1 MTSNPSSTTYDDEI
15 DLREI
20 ALTLWKRRWLILVLT
35 LTAALISFAVSAW
48 LLPKQYQA
56 VAYVTVNQPAVRYL
70 TGQEGLAVVPTPP
83 DIKALPEL
91 VQAENIMEQVANDP
105 RVASLLAYSDNR
117 FDEKAQVSAIGV
129 SQLRFQ
135 VTDTDPQRA
144 ATLATVWAEKAA
156 EWIEINYG
164 LGALTATL
172 DSQIAQTQQSYAQAQ
187 SALETF
193 LAQDLTPVL
202 TRQLTSHGDIY
213 TCLERRARA
222 ANDFLQRLAGL
233 ETSLVQSDAPLSLSE
248 AILLVSIEQDIDTL
262 ETCGSAGSAP
272 VILQP
277 ASTTLFTGISTSLG
291 LEVIASLRQN
301 LQQRI
306 THTQGEQEALQED
319 MLKLKVEIER
329 LEYQYNEIS
338 RIRNQAQTL
347 YQQLT
352 LQQTVIKS
360 VLQQSGRV
368 AELSAEAKVPQK
380 ASSPK
385 LLVNTGVAGMLGLIL
400 GTLGTLGVDWWKKV
414 GTSA

>member
-15 DLREI
+15 DLHEI

-35 LTAALISFAVSAW
+35 LTTALISFAVSFW

-56 VAYVTVNQPAVRYL
+56 VTYVTVNQPAVRYL

-105 RVASLLAYSDNR
+105 RVASLLASRDYR
-117 FDEKAQVSAIGV
+117 FDEKAKVSAIGV

-172 DSQIAQTQQSYAQAQ
+172 DAQIAQTQQDYAQAQ
-187 SALETF
+187 SDLETF
-193 LAQDLTPVL
+193 VAQDPSTSLA
-202 TRQLTSHGDIY
+202 RQLTSHGDIY
-213 TCLERRARA
+213 ACLERRKSA
-222 ANDFLQRLAGL
+222 ANAFLQRLADL
-233 ETSLVQSDAPLSLSE
+233 ETSLIQSDAPLSLSE
-248 AILLVSIEQDIDTL
+248 ALLLVSIEQDIDSL
-262 ETCGSAGSAP
+262 ETCGSAP
-272 VILQP
+272 FILQP
-277 ASTTLFTGISTSLG
+277 ASPMLFTDLSSSRGLDVINSLY
-291 LEVIASLRQN
+291 QN

-306 THTQGEQEALQED
+306 TYTQGEQEALQED
-319 MLKLKVEIER
+319 MMNLKVEIER
-329 LEYQYNEIS
+329 LDYQNKEFS
-338 RIRNQAQTL
+338 RIRDQAQSL

-352 LQQTVIKS
+352 LQQGVIKS

-385 LLVNTGVAGMLGLIL
+385 LLVNTGIAGMLGLIL